1 MNDVAEQLERIRQV
15 IEDIEL
21 QGYSELSIGGKRF
34 KTIDLPV
41 LYQREQTLMQRLH
54 DEQGGY
60 EMTSF
65 VTWDRA

>member
-21 QGYSELSIGGKRF
+21 QGYSELSIGVKRF

-41 LYQREQTLMQRLH
+41 L
-54 DEQGGY
+54 
-60 EMTSF
+60 
-65 VTWDRA
+65 